1 MKCPMKKYEQGDP
14 LVFKNV
20 SCGEISLED
29 IKRTRTIQ
37 IWTYPDEPPSIEV
50 IAGSCEESLCAWWC
64 EDAQKC
70 ALLVIAE
77 SQRKA
82 VKK

>member
-1 MKCPMKKYEQGDP
+1 MNGTCKSRCPMTY
-14 LVFKNV
+14 NV
-20 SCGEISLED
+20 PNDMATDYTYTC
-29 IKRTRTIQ
+29 IK
-37 IWTYPDEPPSIEV
+37 E
-50 IAGSCEESLCAWWC
+50 LCAWWC

-70 ALLVIAE
+70 AVLVMAE